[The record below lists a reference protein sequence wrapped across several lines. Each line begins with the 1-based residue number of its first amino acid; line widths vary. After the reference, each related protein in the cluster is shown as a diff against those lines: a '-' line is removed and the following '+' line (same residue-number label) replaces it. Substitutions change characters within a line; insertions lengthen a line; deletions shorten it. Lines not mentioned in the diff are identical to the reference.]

1 MFSVIPGAEYDE
13 LYAKSKLSPNV
24 SFIAFLKLST
34 EKTCCLVG
42 STQEDWKLS
51 RHD

>member
-24 SFIAFLKLST
+24 SFIAFLKLAT
-34 EKTCCLVG
+34 EKNL
-42 STQEDWKLS
+42 LS
-51 RHD
+51 A